1 MTNPPENIIVEAR
14 DVIIVEARNDSFSYP
29 EKPDR
34 DVLNNLNLQ
43 VCRGECVA
51 ILGESGAG
59 KTTLLKLLCGL
70 LKPTHGQILFKGK
83 PLQGPEN
90 DFALIFQNY
99 GLFPWKTVRENILL
113 PARLRK
119 KRVDE
124 NELGKLLDYLGLR
137 EYARRFP
144 AELSGGQLQRTAL
157 GRAVMSRAS
166 LLLMDEPFSALDL
179 RNRMRLQSFMK
190 TFLEDTGMTS
200 VIVTHSVEEALC
212 MGDRVAVF
220 DPETGRIRKTWD
232 GCRQETDPDPAVLDE
247 RGRRIRESLLQM
259 QQTGL
264 SYGEE
269 PDNACAR
276 KNSGMVGKREEPQ

>member
-14 DVIIVEARNDSFSYP
+14 DVIIVEARNVSFSYP
-29 EKPDR
+29 EEPDR
-34 DVLNNLNLQ
+34 YVLNNLNLQ

-90 DFALIFQNY
+90 DIALIFQNY

-113 PARLRK
+113 PVRLRK

-137 EYARRFP
+137 EYSRRFP

>member
-1 MTNPPENIIVEAR
+1 M
-14 DVIIVEARNDSFSYP
+14 
-29 EKPDR
+29 
-34 DVLNNLNLQ
+34 
-43 VCRGECVA
+43 
-51 ILGESGAG
+51 
-59 KTTLLKLLCGL
+59 
-70 LKPTHGQILFKGK
+70 
-83 PLQGPEN
+83 
-90 DFALIFQNY
+90 
-99 GLFPWKTVRENILL
+99 
-113 PARLRK
+113 
-119 KRVDE
+119 DE

-276 KNSGMVGKREEPQ
+276 KNSGIVGKREEPQ

>member
-14 DVIIVEARNDSFSYP
+14 DVSFSYP
-29 EKPDR
+29 EEPDR
-34 DVLNNLNLQ
+34 YVLNNLNLQ
-43 VCRGECVA
+43 VSRGECVA

-70 LKPTHGQILFKGK
+70 LQPAQGQILFEGK
-83 PLQGPEN
+83 PLQGPRN
-90 DFALIFQNY
+90 DISLIFQNY

-113 PARLRK
+113 PVQLRK
-119 KRVDE
+119 KRSGMSEKLDE

-137 EYARRFP
+137 EFAHRFP

-157 GRAVMSRAS
+157 GRAVMSGAS

-179 RNRMRLQSFMK
+179 RNRIRLQSFMK

-200 VIVTHSVEEALC
+200 VIVTHSIEEALC

-220 DPETGRIRKTWD
+220 DPERGRIRTIRE

-247 RGRRIRESLLQM
+247 CSRRIRESLLQM
-259 QQTGL
+259 QEAGCQ
-264 SYGEE
+264 SDERKV
-269 PDNACAR
+269 PDN
-276 KNSGMVGKREEPQ
+276 

>member
-14 DVIIVEARNDSFSYP
+14 DVSFSYP
-29 EKPDR
+29 EEPDR
-34 DVLNNLNLQ
+34 YVLNNLNLQ
-43 VCRGECVA
+43 VSRGECVA

-70 LKPTHGQILFKGK
+70 LQPAQGQILFEGK
-83 PLQGPEN
+83 LLQGPRN
-90 DFALIFQNY
+90 DISLIFQNY

-119 KRVDE
+119 KRSGMSEKVDE

-137 EYARRFP
+137 EFAHRFP

-157 GRAVMSRAS
+157 GRAVMSGAS

-179 RNRMRLQSFMK
+179 RNRARLQSFMK
-190 TFLEDTGMTS
+190 TFLEDTEMTS
-200 VIVTHSVEEALC
+200 VIVTHSIEEALR

-220 DPETGRIRKTWD
+220 DPERGRIRKIRE
-232 GCRQETDPDPAVLDE
+232 GCRREADPDPAMLDE
-247 RGRRIRESLLQM
+247 CSRRIRESLLQM
-259 QQTGL
+259 
-264 SYGEE
+264 E
-269 PDNACAR
+269 
-276 KNSGMVGKREEPQ
+276 

>member
-1 MTNPPENIIVEAR
+1 MTQAPENIIVEAG
-14 DVIIVEARNDSFSYP
+14 DVSFSYP
-29 EKPDR
+29 DEPDR
-34 DVLNNLNLQ
+34 YVLNKLNLQ
-43 VCRGECVA
+43 VRKGECIA

-70 LKPTHGQILFKGK
+70 LKPVQGQVLFEGK
-83 PLQGPEN
+83 PLQGPRN
-90 DFALIFQNY
+90 DIALIFQNY

-124 NELGKLLDYLGLR
+124 NELAKLLDYLGLR
-137 EYARRFP
+137 EFARRFP

-157 GRAVMSRAS
+157 GRAVMSGAS

-179 RNRMRLQSFMK
+179 RNRMRLQNFMK

-200 VIVTHSVEEALC
+200 VIVTHSIEEALC

-220 DPETGRIRKTWD
+220 DPERGTIRKTWE
-232 GCRQETDPDPAVLDE
+232 GCRQETDPDPAMLDE
-247 RGRRIRESLLQM
+247 RSCRIREALLQM
-259 QQTGL
+259 QEACCR
-264 SYGEE
+264 SDERKV
-269 PDNACAR
+269 PDN
-276 KNSGMVGKREEPQ
+276 